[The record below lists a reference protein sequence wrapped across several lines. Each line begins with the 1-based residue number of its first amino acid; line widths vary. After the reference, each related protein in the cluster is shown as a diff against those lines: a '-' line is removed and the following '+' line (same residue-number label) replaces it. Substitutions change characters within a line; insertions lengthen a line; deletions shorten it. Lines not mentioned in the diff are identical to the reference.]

1 MRTRRDRERVEG
13 LRRKFGRWTWLVMY
27 GPLILLGVC
36 VLWFRYRPSP
46 AMARLNLLLVAA
58 FLAWGLYLCVLT
70 ARSKGERPEDDENGE
85 ETDHG

>member
-1 MRTRRDRERVEG
+1 MRTRRERERVKG
-13 LRRKFGRWTWLVMY
+13 LRRKFGRWTWLAMY

-58 FLAWGLYLCVLT
+58 FMVWWLHLCVLT
-70 ARSKGERPEDDENGE
+70 AQSKGKRAEDDENE
-85 ETDHG
+85 EEKDHG